1 MRVGMKT
8 EIIIFTETR
17 ESAANWWKEDLL
29 RFSQYGKPE
38 TKKQQL
44 VIITPTCRIRYI
56 SRQSRAEGLRA
67 DLVWGV
73 REDERKIFMC
83 RSKYK
88 KEDCTMENIRNII
101 IDGFK
106 KGR

>member
-1 MRVGMKT
+1 MKT
-8 EIIIFTETR
+8 EIIIFAETR
-17 ESAANWWKEDLL
+17 EGAANWWKEDLL

-38 TKKQQL
+38 AKKQQL

-56 SRQSRAEGLRA
+56 SRQSRAEDCGRILYGE
-67 DLVWGV
+67 LGKTK
-73 REDERKIFMC
+73 RKIFMC

-101 IDGFK
+101 IGGFK